1 MDLREKITIGVCS
14 PGQWHAMFAT
24 SIIDIARSQS
34 QLGQLISLEGSG
46 VISRLRNQVVATFL
60 EKTTDDWLLQIDADE
75 IITIEHFKKLIA
87 AADKTERPIVS
98 GIVHAAWDTANL
110 YPEPV
115 PCVFKVGED
124 GGLFA
129 LHEYPED
136 SIVEIDAAGTGCILV
151 HRSVFEAMRDKAD
164 QVHEGDKWGFYRD
177 MPLNQSW
184 VGEDIFWS
192 IRAKALGYKMFAHTG
207 VQLPHKRS
215 YWLKREHHT
224 DYAKYVGTRHQS
236 AQQDIELANKVGYG
250 DIQHADNSNDDRTG
264 DSKSG

>member
-24 SIIDIARSQS
+24 SMIDIARSQS

-60 EKTTDDWLLQIDADE
+60 EKTTDDWLLQIDTDQ
-75 IITIEHFKKLIA
+75 IITIDGFKKLIA
-87 AADKTERPIVS
+87 AADKDERPIVS

-115 PCVFKVGED
+115 PCVFKVGD
-124 GGLFA
+124 NDQGLYA
-129 LHEYPED
+129 MHEYPED
-136 SIVEIDAAGTGCILV
+136 SIVEIDAAGTGCLLV
-151 HRSVFEAMRDKAD
+151 HRRVFEKMREHAD
-164 QVHEGDKWGFYRD
+164 AVHEGDKWCFYRD

-192 IRAKALGYKMFAHTG
+192 IRAKALGFKMYAHTG

-215 YWLKREHHT
+215 YWLKREHHQ
-224 DYAKYVGTRHQS
+224 DYSRYVSARHQS
-236 AQQDIELANKVGYG
+236 AQQDIDLANKVGYG
-250 DIQHADNSNDDRTG
+250 DIQQQNNSNDNGTSDR
-264 DSKSG
+264 

>member
-34 QLGQLISLEGSG
+34 CLGQLISLEGSG

-60 EKTTDDWLLQIDADE
+60 DRTTDDWLLQIDTDQ
-75 IITIEHFKKLIA
+75 IITVEHFKKLVA
-87 AADKTERPIVS
+87 AADKDERKIVS
-98 GIVHAAWDTANL
+98 GVVHAAWDTDNL

-115 PCVFKVGED
+115 PCVFKMGSDGE
-124 GGLFA
+124 GLYA

-136 SIVEIDAAGTGCILV
+136 SVVEIDAAGTGCLLV
-151 HRSVFEAMRDKAD
+151 HRSVFEEMREKAD
-164 QVHEGDKWGFYRD
+164 QVHEGNMWCFYRD

-192 IRAKALGYKMFAHTG
+192 IRAKALGHKLYAHTG

-215 YWLKREHHT
+215 YWLKKEHHT
-224 DYAKYVGTRHQS
+224 DYAKYTNARHQS
-236 AQQDIELANKVGYG
+236 AQQTVEVANAVGLG
-250 DIQHADNSNDDRTG
+250 QASEI
-264 DSKSG
+264 KEK

>member
-14 PGQWHAMFAT
+14 PGVWHAMFAT

-60 EKTTDDWLLQIDADE
+60 DRTTDDWLLQIDTDQ

-87 AADKTERPIVS
+87 AADKNERKIVS
-98 GIVHAAWDTANL
+98 GVVHAAWDTDNL

-115 PCVFKVGED
+115 PCVFKMGEN
-124 GGLFA
+124 GEGLYA
-129 LHEYPED
+129 LHEYEED
-136 SIVEIDAAGTGCILV
+136 SIVEIDAAGTGCLLV
-151 HRSVFEAMRDKAD
+151 HRSVFEEMRAKAD
-164 QVHEGDKWGFYRD
+164 PVHETEMWCFYRD
-177 MPLNQSW
+177 MPLNGSW

-192 IRAKALGYKMFAHTG
+192 IRAKALGYKLYAHTG

-215 YWLKREHHT
+215 YWLKKEHHT
-224 DYAKYVGTRHQS
+224 DYAKYTNARHQS
-236 AQQDIELANKVGYG
+236 AQQTIEVANAVGLG
-250 DIQHADNSNDDRTG
+250 QASEVEGN
-264 DSKSG
+264 